1 MAIPQTCLQPQ
12 LRGISAWLSLGRTL
26 TQTEH
31 LPMPRPSPR
40 LHPDGHKKEKVI
52 QSAGGEA
59 KGRGFRQGS
68 GVISVDLEG

>member
-1 MAIPQTCLQPQ
+1 
-12 LRGISAWLSLGRTL
+12 
-26 TQTEH
+26 
-31 LPMPRPSPR
+31 MPRPSPR